1 MSQEVNAYLTF
12 SVGTNVF
19 GVHVEKVIE
28 IKEYTSPKSVPE
40 SMSYVKGVTD
50 HREQIIPI
58 IDAAAKFNLGQ
69 VEITPQSCI
78 VVLEIK
84 KADGNG
90 MMSIGIL
97 VDAVSDVFEA
107 DESMLKAIE
116 TDYKPGYILA
126 SYQNED
132 DLIMILNADKIFSEK
147 DIISLGEV
155 LEAVKKD

>member
-19 GVHVEKVIE
+19 GVHVEKVVE

-40 SMSYVKGVTD
+40 SMSYVKGVVD

-58 IDAAAKFNLGQ
+58 IDAAAKFNLGA
-69 VEITPQSCI
+69 VEITPQSCF
-78 VVLEIK
+78 VVLEVEK
-84 KADGNG
+84 VNGQG
-90 MMSIGIL
+90 MMSVGVL

-107 DESMLKAIE
+107 DESMLKTIE

-126 SYQNED
+126 SYQNND
-132 DLIMILNADKIFSEK
+132 DLIMILNVDKIFSEK

-155 LEAVKKD
+155 MEAAKKD